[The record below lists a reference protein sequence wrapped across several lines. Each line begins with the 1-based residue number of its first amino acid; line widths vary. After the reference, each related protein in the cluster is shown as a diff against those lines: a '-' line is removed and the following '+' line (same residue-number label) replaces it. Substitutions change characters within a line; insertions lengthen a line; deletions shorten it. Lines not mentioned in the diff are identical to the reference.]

1 MTWIKDQRILRME
14 NGTLQRSIFTC
25 MWNVYHYIIMSSYI
39 ERKKLP
45 STITK
50 RQYDCGRMK
59 NTFYLFSFNSTSHH
73 TTSHRQLVSMQ
84 CNAVC
89 RMHTIVHMCFF
100 RFKGLNGTCIYF
112 PSFFSTIFF
121 YILLPCRK
129 GYLVA
134 SWKKDG
140 KMGMGGYWTKIRIC
154 YTCSLVRRKR
164 SAFCFR
170 TDDRWV
176 LLSFSWKFLKLQTK
190 RHK

>member
-112 PSFFSTIFF
+112 PSFFSTIFS
-121 YILLPCRK
+121 ILCCH
-129 GYLVA
+129 VE
-134 SWKKDG
+134 KDTLLLAEKRMG
-140 KMGMGGYWTKIRIC
+140 KWGWEDTELKYVFAI
-154 YTCSLVRRKR
+154 L
-164 SAFCFR
+164 
-170 TDDRWV
+170 V
-176 LLSFSWKFLKLQTK
+176 LLWDEREVLFAFGQTTDGSSY
-190 RHK
+190 HFHENS